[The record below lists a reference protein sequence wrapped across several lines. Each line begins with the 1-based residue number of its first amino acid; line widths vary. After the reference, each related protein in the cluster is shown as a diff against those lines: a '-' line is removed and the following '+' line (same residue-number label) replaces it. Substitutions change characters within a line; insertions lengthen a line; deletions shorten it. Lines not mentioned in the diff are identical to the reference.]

1 MAFCSPCVHVADYRK
16 TYAADQ
22 APLYQYLCSELGWP
36 VDSGKLAELQAAN
49 AAKLAELEE
58 KLKDAEENL
67 GETDVRDVL
76 LAKAEYLG
84 AIGDREAAVQAYDV
98 VEKKTASGGSKVDLL
113 FNQIRCEPMQL
124 LAGHDWVGAG

>member
-1 MAFCSPCVHVADYRK
+1 M
-16 TYAADQ
+16 
-22 APLYQYLCSELGWP
+22 YQYLCSELGWP
-36 VDSGKLAELQAAN
+36 IDSGKLAELQAAN

-113 FNQIRCEPMQL
+113 FSQIRCESMQQ
-124 LAGHDWVGAG
+124 LAGHGCVGVG